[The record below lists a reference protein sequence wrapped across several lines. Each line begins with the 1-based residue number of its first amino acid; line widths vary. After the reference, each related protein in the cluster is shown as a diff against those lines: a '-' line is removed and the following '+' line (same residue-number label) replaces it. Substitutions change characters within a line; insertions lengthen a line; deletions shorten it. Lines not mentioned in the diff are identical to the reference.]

1 MATIN
6 KTSHSSKG
14 FAHSCYGTLPADKL
28 SLYKLQGNT
37 LKNDTVR
44 YISRDTKSVAQRVR
58 AISTY
63 RMIVHGVT
71 THKVPSCLTNIAH
84 YFLIPM
90 SRAEGS
96 NSNNEQRSER
106 RSETVS
112 TESVATENTEA
123 TA

>member
-6 KTSHSSKG
+6 KTSQSSKG
-14 FAHSCYGTLPADKL
+14 FANSCYGTMPADKL

-44 YISRDTKSVAQRVR
+44 YIYRDSKSVAKAVR

-63 RMIVHGVT
+63 RMIVHGVA

-90 SRAEGS
+90 SRSEGS
-96 NSNNEQRSER
+96 NSNDR
-106 RSETVS
+106 RSENAETSSAESTTVAA
-112 TESVATENTEA
+112 V
-123 TA
+123 

>member
-6 KTSHSSKG
+6 KTSHPSKG
-14 FAHSCYGTLPADKL
+14 FAHSCYGTMPADKL

-58 AISTY
+58 AIGTY
-63 RMIVHGVT
+63 RMLVHGVT
-71 THKVPSCLTNIAH
+71 TPKVPSCLTNIAH

-106 RSETVS
+106 RSETVEAVS
-112 TESVATENTEA
+112 TETTES

>member
-1 MATIN
+1 MATIQ
-6 KTSHSSKG
+6 KTSHISKG
-14 FAHSCYGTLPADKL
+14 FANSCYGTMPADKL
-28 SLYKLQGNT
+28 ALYKISGNT
-37 LKNDTVR
+37 LKNDAVR
-44 YISRDTKSVAQRVR
+44 YIYRDTKSVAQRVR

-63 RMIVHGVT
+63 RLLVHGVT

-96 NSNNEQRSER
+96 NTNEQRSER
-106 RSETVS
+106 RVENA
-112 TESVATENTEA
+112 EATLTEA

>member
-6 KTSHSSKG
+6 KTSHATKG
-14 FAHSCYGTLPADKL
+14 FANSCYGTMPADKL
-28 SLYKLQGNT
+28 ALYKLKGNT

-44 YISRDTKSVAQRVR
+44 YICRDTKSVAQRVR
-58 AISTY
+58 AIGTY

-71 THKVPSCLTNIAH
+71 TAKVPSCLTNIAH

-96 NSNNEQRSER
+96 SNEQRSER
-106 RSETVS
+106 RVETAEV
-112 TESVATENTEA
+112 VATETTEA
-123 TA
+123 SS

>member
-6 KTSHSSKG
+6 KTSHIFKG
-14 FAHSCYGTLPADKL
+14 FANSCYGTMPADKL

-37 LKNDTVR
+37 LKNDAVR
-44 YISRDTKSVAQRVR
+44 YISRNTKSVAKAVR

-63 RMIVHGVT
+63 RLLVHNVN

-90 SRAEGS
+90 TRSEGS
-96 NSNNEQRSER
+96 NTNDR
-106 RSETVS
+106 RSENAEASSAESTTVAA
-112 TESVATENTEA
+112 V
-123 TA
+123 